1 MKYLISGGTGL
12 VGTAITK
19 QLLQNGHQ
27 VMVLSRNGK
36 ARAEWL
42 DGEVSRSKW
51 DPANQVIDQEAVKT
65 AHVIINLAGSSV
77 SQRWTE
83 ANRRSI
89 LNSRV
94 DSTSTLVNAMQ
105 GLPPKTFISASAIG
119 LYADSDELQDES
131 SPAAEGFLSD
141 VVVRWEQ
148 EAEKAQEFGHR
159 VVMLRIGLVLAK
171 EGGALKSLA
180 PIFKLG
186 IGSAVGS
193 GKQWQSWIHI
203 DDLAAL
209 FIQAG
214 NEDSWGGAMN
224 AVAPNPV
231 SNKTFSK
238 ALAKTLGRPFWA
250 PNVPAFV
257 LKLVFGK
264 MSQVVLASQ
273 KVSSK
278 KTEAAGFNF
287 QYTQIQDA
295 LHSIYR
301 S

>member
-131 SPAAEGFLSD
+131 SPATEGFLSD

-193 GKQWQSWIHI
+193 GKQWQSWIHA

-238 ALAKTLGRPFWA
+238 ALAKALGRPFWA

-295 LHSIYR
+295 LNSIYR

>member
-105 GLPPKTFISASAIG
+105 GLPPKPFISASAIG

-131 SPAAEGFLSD
+131 SPATEGFLSD

-193 GKQWQSWIHI
+193 GKQWQSWIHV

-238 ALAKTLGRPFWA
+238 ALAKALGRPFWA

-295 LHSIYR
+295 LNSIYR

>member
-105 GLPPKTFISASAIG
+105 GLASKPFISASAIG

-131 SPAAEGFLSD
+131 SPATEGFLSD

-295 LHSIYR
+295 LNSIYR